1 MVWTLVE
8 LIKPIPFGGDFR
20 PYFTIQ
26 DADFKRL
33 TNRTMPPPQ
42 GTVLG
47 VTNRMFQNALEFW
60 PHTIR
65 VARPQPVTPIKPFGG
80 ASLSNMNN
88 RGTGSTNKRRLDAS
102 IESMTV
108 KHRPFLS
115 KDKRLLKELI
125 DATSNGQST
134 EALDNI
140 ILPILPVTAKRPIPE
155 LYRQFLKSPNFAT
168 WLQHRTAEV
177 GREWQ
182 HQYFNVLCFSD
193 IASWAK
199 ERLNAHADVE
209 CIDLLLRLRNEVKKY
224 APFFVVE
231 DDRVNYAHLARAS
244 SNSVASA
251 AVALSAPMPSDNKDT
266 RRPNST
272 GVVLSHAASSG
283 PLLNRPEQHE
293 RPVKNYDPNFGI
305 DITSL
310 HVSASAS
317 SYHTDR
323 RGMRAGATAGKSA
336 SDISRPRTPPPH
348 QTYGHGPL
356 SNSQTTV
363 KTSGVPAHSSPER
376 SDTFKW
382 PSRY

>member
-1 MVWTLVE
+1 M
-8 LIKPIPFGGDFR
+8 
-20 PYFTIQ
+20 
-26 DADFKRL
+26 
-33 TNRTMPPPQ
+33 
-42 GTVLG
+42 
-47 VTNRMFQNALEFW
+47 
-60 PHTIR
+60 
-65 VARPQPVTPIKPFGG
+65 
-80 ASLSNMNN
+80 
-88 RGTGSTNKRRLDAS
+88 
-102 IESMTV
+102 
-108 KHRPFLS
+108 HR
-115 KDKRLLKELI
+115 
-125 DATSNGQST
+125 
-134 EALDNI
+134 
-140 ILPILPVTAKRPIPE
+140 
-155 LYRQFLKSPNFAT
+155 FA
-168 WLQHRTAEV
+168 
-177 GREWQ
+177 
-182 HQYFNVLCFSD
+182 
-193 IASWAK
+193 
-199 ERLNAHADVE
+199 
-209 CIDLLLRLRNEVKKY
+209 LRLRNEVKKY

-363 KTSGVPAHSSPER
+363 KTSGVPHTRHQSDQTHLNGRVGINSLGNPYSHNTLTLMRPMWRLKLPVQWAETIDCFHRFLAELQHDLLHTNRQHR
-376 SDTFKW
+376 SAWSRTQSTF
-382 PSRY
+382 S